1 MNCTLLNKVTVIH
14 GSSAH
19 GSELDIKHGGRTQE
33 GDSTQK
39 ENPAVSTDIDILAAP
54 ATTVSSSSS
63 DQTSTTGKRTGLH
76 DTEHNTQP
84 ESKHILKTKPG
95 DATPK
100 ANPAESNDMDIVVDL
115 GGED

>member
-63 DQTSTTGKRTGLH
+63 DQTSTTGKRTEGVTRH
-76 DTEHNTQP
+76 RAQYTTRKQ
-84 ESKHILKTKPG
+84 
-95 DATPK
+95 AYPK
-100 ANPAESNDMDIVVDL
+100 DKARRRHT
-115 GGED
+115 

>member
-63 DQTSTTGKRTGLH
+63 DQTSTTGKRTEGVTRH
-76 DTEHNTQP
+76 RTQYTAR
-84 ESKHILKTKPG
+84 KQTY
-95 DATPK
+95 PK
-100 ANPAESNDMDIVVDL
+100 DKARRRHT
-115 GGED
+115 